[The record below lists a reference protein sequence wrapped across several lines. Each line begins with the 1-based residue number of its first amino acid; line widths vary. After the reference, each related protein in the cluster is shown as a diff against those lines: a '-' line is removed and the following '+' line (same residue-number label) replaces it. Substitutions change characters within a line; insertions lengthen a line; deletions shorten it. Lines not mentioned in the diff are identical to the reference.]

1 MKEQVISKTKKRIIE
16 EMSRRTKC
24 RTVENDMWERKK
36 YIKESNIGTIK
47 DVIKIRLHVWEFKVN
62 YGRKGLE
69 EKCPI
74 CQPERILQRKS

>member
-1 MKEQVISKTKKRIIE
+1 MKEQVISKAKKRIIE

-24 RTVENDMWERKK
+24 RIVENDVWERKK
-36 YIKESNIGTIK
+36 YIKESIIGTIK
-47 DVIKIRLHVWEFKVN
+47 DVIKIRLHVWKFKAN